1 MSTAAS
7 TSASVDACDFAI
19 SPPPP
24 PAPPAP
30 SSPPGAD
37 AEPLI
42 ASRYA
47 LSHSSLIASSFFF
60 NRVSSVSSFSVSFA
74 SSVSAGSSSTN
85 CEPLSHSGCAL
96 AGFAAASSS
105 ASCSSVRPSVTS
117 KVVSSRLSTL
127 IAIDPPPPDPSPWP
141 PFAPGFAPR
150 FAAALRLALVHSLSE
165 PYCGGVR
172 PRTLANCFNT
182 GAVCRSNLARIA
194 FIPSLVL
201 GSGGAPSSPPPS
213 WTTSPLHTWHVNS
226 PVDGS
231 SSRIA
236 SRLEYRLPQTFASL
250 VHLYSTLTG
259 PFSTLYLRSACAAAS
274 RSCTASTTR
283 L

>member
-7 TSASVDACDFAI
+7 TSASVDPCDFPI
-19 SPPPP
+19 SPPP
-24 PAPPAP
+24 AV
-30 SSPPGAD
+30 SSPPGA
-37 AEPLI
+37 AAAPLI

-60 NRVSSVSSFSVSFA
+60 NRSSSVSSFSSSSFA
-74 SSVSAGSSSTN
+74 LFVSVWSSSTYT
-85 CEPLSHSGCAL
+85 EPLSHSGCTL

-117 KVVSSRLSTL
+117 KAVSSRLSTL
-127 IAIDPPPPDPSPWP
+127 IAIPPPPPTPWPPDPSPCWP
-141 PFAPGFAPR
+141 PLL
-150 FAAALRLALVHSLSE
+150 AAALRLALVHSLSV

-172 PRTLANCFNT
+172 PRTLANRFNT
-182 GAVCRSNLARIA
+182 GAVCASNLARIA

-213 WTTSPLHTWHVNS
+213 WTTSPLHTWHVNI
-226 PVDGS
+226 PVAGS

-236 SRLEYRLPQTFASL
+236 SRLEYRLPQTSASL